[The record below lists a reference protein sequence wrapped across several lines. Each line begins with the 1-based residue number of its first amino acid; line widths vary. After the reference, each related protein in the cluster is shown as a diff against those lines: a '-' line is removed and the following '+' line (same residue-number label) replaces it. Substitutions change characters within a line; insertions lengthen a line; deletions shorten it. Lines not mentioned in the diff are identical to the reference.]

1 MLEFTLALCYDIQT
15 KLERLLFTIRYT
27 ILIIKEQAN
36 IIYWRKSISRD
47 YKDKKLNLKSQ
58 QR

>member
-1 MLEFTLALCYDIQT
+1 MLEFTLALRYNIQA

-36 IIYWRKSISRD
+36 IIY
-47 YKDKKLNLKSQ
+47 
-58 QR
+58 